1 MNAPPARPRV
11 VATARAFCASDGPHQ
26 AIIRDAGLEL
36 VLAAGSA
43 PLTAAQLVP
52 LAADADA
59 LLLGLDR
66 CDASV
71 FAAAPR
77 LRVVSRFGAGVDSV
91 DLEAAAR
98 HGVTVTTTPDAN
110 TVAVAELTLGLL
122 LALARDLPAALATAR
137 AAGPGRPA
145 GNSTARPWGWSGS
158 AASAARSRCG
168 PPRSACGW
176 SATTPSSTTFP
187 TSSASDSKS
196 CGRARTPSACTWGS
210 TPAPATSSMAPSS
223 RA

>member
-1 MNAPPARPRV
+1 V

-43 PLTAAQLVP
+43 PLTAAQLAP

-98 HGVTVTTTPDAN
+98 HGVTVTNTPDAN

-122 LALARDLPAALATAR
+122 LALARDLPPPSPPPAP
-137 AAGPGRPA
+137 AAGRGRPA
-145 GNSTARPWGWSGS
+145 GSSTARPSGWSAS
-158 AASAARSRCG
+158 AASAAPSPRA
-168 PPRSACGW
+168 PPRSACG
-176 SATTPSSTTFP
+176 
-187 TSSASDSKS
+187 
-196 CGRARTPSACTWGS
+196 
-210 TPAPATSSMAPSS
+210 
-223 RA
+223 